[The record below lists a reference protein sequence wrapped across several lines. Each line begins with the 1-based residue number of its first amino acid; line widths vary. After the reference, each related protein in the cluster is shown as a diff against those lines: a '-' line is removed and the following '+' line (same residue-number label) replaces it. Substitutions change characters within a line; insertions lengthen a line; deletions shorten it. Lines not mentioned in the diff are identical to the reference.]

1 MKLVL
6 SKEDQI
12 RCILDSLTDEG
23 KLFKIKLYP
32 PAWSN
37 IIEKEDNRMEIN
49 NGEDGVFEGISESFY
64 DEMVRNYYDNNQNN

>member
-32 PAWSN
+32 PEWSN
-37 IIEKEDNRMEIN
+37 IIEKEGNRMEIN

-64 DEMVRNYYDNNQNN
+64 DEMIRNYYDNQNN